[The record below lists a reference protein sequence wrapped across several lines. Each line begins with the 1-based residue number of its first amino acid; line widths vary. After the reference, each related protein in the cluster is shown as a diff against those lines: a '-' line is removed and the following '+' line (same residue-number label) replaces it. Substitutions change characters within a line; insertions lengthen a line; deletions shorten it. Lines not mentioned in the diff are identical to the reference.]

1 MLLGIQ
7 LKANPT
13 KNQKLTLSQWMGCSR
28 LIWNSKCEEA
38 RYYTTFAR
46 KYHSMGTYAPIDQTT
61 AQFKSKTLTP
71 QECSNCGYTHSDN
84 RQSQSSFHCGCCGHI
99 DNADRNASL
108 VIKKRA
114 IKLILDT
121 GTVLSA
127 RGVLTLS
134 DKGRG
139 AKSKTGI
146 GSPVH
151 ASGDEPSKKKRT
163 AATKVA
169 A

>member
-1 MLLGIQ
+1 MRECLVPVLNDLATAAQAIAINELQEKRNRDGFKAFIFD
-7 LKANPT
+7 LK
-13 KNQKLTLSQWMGCSR
+13 
-28 LIWNSKCEEA
+28 EA
-38 RYYTTFAR
+38 QNN
-46 KYHSMGTYAPIDQTT
+46 HS
-61 AQFKSKTLTP
+61 S
-71 QECSNCGYTHSDN
+71 
-84 RQSQSSFHCGCCGHI
+84 

-114 IKLILDT
+114 IKLLLDT

-139 AKSKTGI
+139 AKGKTGI
-146 GSPVH
+146 GSLVH

-163 AATKVA
+163 VSTKVA